1 MTDKAPRIVGDMG
14 GDTELP
20 ADDAAFVRGLVEAR
34 PIEELTEELGWTAE
48 KTRRKLRS
56 SVILAAIAT
65 RGLQNVYAIHIP
77 HAIRVIAA
85 LADGRLP
92 QPIFDQI
99 GKKKL
104 PKGDAA
110 GGSVPP
116 AVRLA
121 AAQTILKIARFE
133 EHAPPTETAHQLEE
147 ATPDQLRAVMSAIE
161 ARLADQAQP
170 ITHGSAPEIVEEAE
184 IVGEDTSVINVL
196 D

>member
-1 MTDKAPRIVGDMG
+1 MTGRTPRIVGDMG

-34 PIEELTEELGWTAE
+34 PIEDLTEELGWTEE

-85 LADGRLP
+85 LADGVVP
-92 QPIFDQI
+92 QPIFDQMD
-99 GKKKL
+99 KKRSSQ
-104 PKGDAA
+104 G
-110 GGSVPP
+110 GVVVGSVPP

-133 EHAPPTETAHQLEE
+133 EHAPPTDAAHQLEE

-170 ITHGSAPEIVEEAE
+170 IAQGSVHETVEEAE
-184 IVGEDTSVINVL
+184 IVGEEASIINVL

>member
-34 PIEELTEELGWTAE
+34 PIEELTEELGWTEE

-56 SVILAAIAT
+56 SVILAAVAT
-65 RGLQNVYAIHIP
+65 KGLQKLHAVHIP

-85 LADGRLP
+85 LADGVVP

-104 PKGDAA
+104 PKSEAA
-110 GGSVPP
+110 GISVPP

-133 EHAPPTETAHQLEE
+133 EHAPPTEAAHHLEE